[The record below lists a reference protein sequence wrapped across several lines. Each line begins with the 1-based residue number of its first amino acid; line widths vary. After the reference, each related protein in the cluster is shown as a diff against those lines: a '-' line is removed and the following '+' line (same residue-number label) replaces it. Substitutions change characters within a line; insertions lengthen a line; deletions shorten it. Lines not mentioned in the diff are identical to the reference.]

1 MSDTVKID
9 KSDWDQYKRVQK
21 SGAYNMF
28 DPRAREMTTLTR
40 NEWIHIISNY
50 QDLKEQFEGGK

>member
-9 KSDWDQYKRVQK
+9 KSDWDQYKKVQK
-21 SGAYNMF
+21 SGTFNMF

-50 QDLKEQFEGGK
+50 SDLKEKFEGGK

>member
-9 KSDWDQYKRVQK
+9 KSDWDQYKKVQK
-21 SGAYNMF
+21 SGAFNMF
-28 DPRAREMTTLTR
+28 DPRAREMTTLTK

-50 QDLKEQFEGGK
+50 SDLKEKFEGGK